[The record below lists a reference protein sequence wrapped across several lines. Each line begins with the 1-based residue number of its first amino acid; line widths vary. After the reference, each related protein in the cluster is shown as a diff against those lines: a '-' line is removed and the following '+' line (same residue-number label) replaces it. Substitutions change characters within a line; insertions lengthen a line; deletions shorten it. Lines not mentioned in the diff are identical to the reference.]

1 MPRSKPH
8 PGSGAPQG
16 ASLPRAATVADP
28 GDVTFLLGV
37 VRRNWRLIVAIG
49 AAGLLVGGL
58 YFVLAKPLYLASSR
72 ILIDFRRL
80 SPVGE
85 NELLIN
91 FKVNDAAVDSQTTII
106 ESEGLMRAAIERLAL
121 HDDPEFIGTARWWK
135 SILGFAGLVRDPA
148 RMTHDERMQTA
159 LETFAKRLKA
169 QRVGIS
175 YVLETSFRSD
185 DPAKAARI
193 VDEVAAGYV
202 RDQLTTKQDVASG
215 ANDWF
220 SKRIQVLN
228 DQVAQ
233 AQNAA
238 VAYRKDN
245 QVMLAVGKYVDEQ
258 QVVDI
263 GGRLT
268 TARNDRASAE
278 SKLARIVDVLS
289 TSKLEGGVGDEF
301 QNQVIVGLRKKYFE
315 LARAAAENASRYGEG
330 HEAVVRARASM
341 KEIENA
347 IANEFQR
354 IAQGYR
360 SDAMVTQAREDAL
373 TREMQSLATRS
384 AEAQKARVEMTQ
396 LDSVV
401 QNFQS
406 IRDNFLSRY
415 AELSQE
421 QSFPI
426 TEARVLNRAS
436 VPQRAYSP
444 RASLSLA
451 GGLGIGLMLGFL
463 AALSI
468 EIFSR
473 RARKRESVE
482 IVTGTPCLAYLPDLD
497 GARDWRSVLAA
508 LRVHLAAWQAR
519 AARQFRA
526 GARRRPLRR
535 IEVAFAAAANRAV
548 ASLVD
553 ASEKAG
559 SRWPAL
565 APGRSAADA
574 PDHLQAA
581 ASEPFGIFAE
591 GLRGIKIATHARF
604 DGQRGAVLAFIS
616 ARPGEGSSTVAANFA
631 AIAASAGQ
639 RTVLMDVDL
648 RRSSLTRRIAP
659 AAQTGLQTVY
669 RDFSKLLKA
678 FTLLTSGVHFLP
690 AVDRDTQIHPSEL
703 IASTDM
709 RQLIDLLG
717 RTFDLIVLD
726 LPPATSVIDGRAIA
740 DLVDGYV
747 LIVEWNRTTLE
758 TLGEAM
764 ADNPQIARKLI
775 GFAFNK
781 VDLAEAKRIGDYAAV
796 VDREY
801 RDTEATPATVAAR
814 TG

>member
-1 MPRSKPH
+1 MLNPRSNA
-8 PGSGAPQG
+8 GSSGGTLDMP
-16 ASLPRAATVADP
+16 SLPRAATVADP
-28 GDVTFLLGV
+28 GDITFLLGV
-37 VRRNWRLIVAIG
+37 VRRNWRLIVSIG

-106 ESEGLMRAAIERLAL
+106 ESEGVMRAVIERLAL
-121 HDDPEFIGTARWWK
+121 QNDPELIGTARWWK
-135 SILGFAGLVRDPA
+135 SILGFAGLMRDPA
-148 RMTHDERMQTA
+148 RMTSDERMQTA
-159 LETFAKRLKA
+159 LETFARRLRA

-175 YVLETSFRSD
+175 YVLEASFRSD

-193 VDEVAAGYV
+193 IDEVAAGYV
-202 RDQLTTKQDVASG
+202 RDQLTAKQDVASG

-220 SKRIQVLN
+220 AKRIQVLN

-238 VAYRKDN
+238 IAYRKNN

-263 GGRLT
+263 SARLT
-268 TARNDRASAE
+268 GARNDRASAE
-278 SKLARIVDVLS
+278 SKLARIQDVLS
-289 TSKLEGGVGDEF
+289 TNKLEGGVGDEF

-315 LARAAAENASRYGEG
+315 LARAAAENAQRYGES
-330 HEAVVRARASM
+330 HEAVIRARASM
-341 KEIENA
+341 KEIDNA
-347 IANEFQR
+347 IADEFQR

-360 SDAMVTQAREDAL
+360 SDAMVAKAREDSL
-373 TREMQSLATRS
+373 TREMESLATRS

-396 LDSVV
+396 LDSVA
-401 QNFQS
+401 QNFQT

-415 AELSQE
+415 ADLSQE

-436 VPQRAYSP
+436 VPQKAYSP

-463 AALSI
+463 AALSL

-482 IVTGTPCLAYLPDLD
+482 TVTGAPCLAYLPDLD
-497 GARDWRSVLAA
+497 GARKWRNAPAVRRAAALAA
-508 LRVHLAAWQAR
+508 AILER
-519 AARQFRA
+519 AC
-526 GARRRPLRR
+526 
-535 IEVAFAAAANRAV
+535 
-548 ASLVD
+548 
-553 ASEKAG
+553 K
-559 SRWPAL
+559 RWPAL
-565 APGRSAADA
+565 APAKVAFDKFADDRLA
-574 PDHLQAA
+574 SGGPDHLQAA

-616 ARPGEGSSTVAANFA
+616 ARPDEGSSTVAANFA
-631 AIAASAGQ
+631 AIAAGAGQ
-639 RTVLMDVDL
+639 KTVLIDADL

-659 AAQTGLQTVY
+659 AAHTGLQTVY
-669 RDFSKLLKA
+669 RDFSRLLKA

-690 AVDRDTQIHPSEL
+690 AVDRDAHAHPGEL
-703 IASTDM
+703 VASADM
-709 RQLIDLLG
+709 RQLVDLLR

-758 TLGEAM
+758 TLGEAV

-801 RDTEATPATVAAR
+801 RDKEAMPATVAAR
-814 TG
+814 AG